1 MRAIGIL
8 LAALALSPVAW
19 GQGRSAGHIFDNK
32 DLGIRFAGPF
42 GWQVEVADESGAW
55 TTLATYQKSQYDAQ
69 VLLQVRNNV
78 VGSYEAFRKAVAE
91 EFKESAADAKS
102 APGKTLLKNVEVKD
116 IRMKKGA
123 KLPGLDVSATV
134 TRIDQEG
141 KKREHRLFV
150 QTYYGKHRLF
160 RVRASV
166 RRVRYKKVRND
177 LDHMNLRVG
186 QGQEM
191 VTIGTPLY
199 SRRGRYSC
207 SVPDGYMITLP
218 TRKDTYDVSFTKKGS
233 GVELYIYSYTFDGDL
248 QDHLDTMLDY
258 YDDEI
263 NLQEEETK
271 VLGGQGF
278 IGTITRGKNPTYV
291 VGTVKRGRAVRFHAV
306 YEKGK
311 EADAKKLV
319 DKILTTFRP
328 G

>member
-19 GQGRSAGHIFDNK
+19 GQGRSAGHIFDSK

-166 RRVRYKKVRND
+166 RRVRYKKVKND
-177 LDHMNLRVG
+177 LEHISLRVG
-186 QGQEM
+186 EGTEQ
-191 VTIGTPLY
+191 VTLGTPLY
-199 SRRGRYSC
+199 SWSGRYSC
-207 SVPDGYMITLP
+207 SVPDGYTVTLP
-218 TRKDTYDVSFTKKGS
+218 RKKATNDVSFTKKGS
-233 GVELYIYSYTFDGDL
+233 GVTLYIYSYNFDGDF
-248 QDHLDTMLDY
+248 QDHVDMMLDY
-258 YDDEI
+258 YEDEI
-263 NLQEEETK
+263 QLQEGETK
-271 VLGGQGF
+271 VLGEPGF
-278 IGTITRGKNPTYV
+278 IGTITRGKKPIYV
-291 VGTVKRGRAVRFHAV
+291 IGTVKRGRAIRFHAA
-306 YEKGK
+306 YEKDK
-311 EADAKKLV
+311 EAEAKKLV
-319 DKILTTFRP
+319 DKLLKTFKA

>member
-19 GQGRSAGHIFDNK
+19 GQGRSAGHIFDSK

-91 EFKESAADAKS
+91 EFTESAADAKS

-134 TRIDQEG
+134 TRIDEEG

-166 RRVRYKKVRND
+166 RRVRYKKVKND
-177 LDHMNLRVG
+177 LEHVNLRVG
-186 QGQEM
+186 EGQEK
-191 VTIGTPLY
+191 VTVGTPLY
-199 SRRGRYSC
+199 SWSGRYRC
-207 SVPDGYMITLP
+207 SVPEGYTISL
-218 TRKDTYDVSFTKKGS
+218 RSKKASHDVAFTKKGS
-233 GVELYIYSYTFDGDL
+233 GVTLYIYANTFDGDI
-248 QDHLDTMLDY
+248 QDQVDDMLDF

-263 NLQEEETK
+263 KLQEEETK
-271 VLGGQGF
+271 VLGKPGF
-278 IGTITRGKNPTYV
+278 VGTITRGKNPTYV
-291 VGTVKRGRAVRFHAV
+291 VGTVKGGRAIRFHAV

-319 DKILTTFRP
+319 DKVLKTFKT